1 MISCRNLSFYYGK
14 RNILNNV
21 SINLPC
27 DGVYALI
34 GENGVGKTTFL
45 KIILNILKTNGV
57 DNSYLEDSSF
67 ALSEDALYDNL
78 TVYENLYYHALLNG
92 IAISK
97 IDGVIND
104 CHISS
109 YKDIRV
115 KKLSKGTKQK
125 VLIAKC
131 LLQDVHLYIFD
142 EPYNGLD
149 PKESINFNNLVIRLK
164 EKGKLVIISSHILS
178 GINDIYDYII
188 LIKDKDIHLYDKNN
202 MHDIKDFFREDI

>member
-21 SINLPC
+21 NINLPC

-45 KIILNILKTNGV
+45 KIILNILKANGV
-57 DNSYLEDSSF
+57 DNTYLEDSSF

-78 TVYENLYYHALLNG
+78 TVYENLYYHALLKG
-92 IAISK
+92 ITISK
-97 IDGVIND
+97 IDEVISD
-104 CHISS
+104 CHISF
-109 YKDIRV
+109 YKDIRI

-188 LIKDKDIHLYDKNN
+188 LVKDKDIHLYDKNN

>member
-21 SINLPC
+21 NINLPC

-57 DNSYLEDSSF
+57 DNTYLEDSSF

-78 TVYENLYYHALLNG
+78 TVYENLYYHALLKG
-92 IAISK
+92 ITISK

-109 YKDIRV
+109 YKDIMV

-131 LLQDVHLYIFD
+131 LLQDAHLYIFD

-188 LIKDKDIHLYDKNN
+188 LVKDKDIHLYDKNN

>member
-21 SINLPC
+21 NISLPC

-45 KIILNILKTNGV
+45 KIILDILKTNGV
-57 DNSYLEDSSF
+57 ENTYLEDCSF

-78 TVYENLYYHALLNG
+78 TVYENLYYHALLKG
-92 IAISK
+92 ITISK
-97 IDGVIND
+97 IAEVMDE

-125 VLIAKC
+125 LLIAKC
-131 LLQDVHLYIFD
+131 LLQDAHLYIFD

-149 PKESINFNNLVIRLK
+149 PKESINFNNLVTHLK

-188 LIKDKDIHLYDKNN
+188 LVKDKDIHLYDKNN